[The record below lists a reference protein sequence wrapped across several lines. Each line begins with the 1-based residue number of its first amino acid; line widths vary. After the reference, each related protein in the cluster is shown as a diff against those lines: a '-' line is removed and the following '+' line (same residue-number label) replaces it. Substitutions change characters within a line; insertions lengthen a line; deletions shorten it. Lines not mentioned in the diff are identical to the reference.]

1 MICEYRMEQMDRA
14 WEASIRNKGKEYGSR
29 ISSQVSQGKDEA
41 LTEGGG
47 LRQSWVV
54 LGAWW
59 ARPPVMPTD
68 TIDGAFTKVWYERFL
83 IIPEPPRKQ

>member
-1 MICEYRMEQMDRA
+1 MEQMDRV

-47 LRQSWVV
+47 LRHSWVV

-68 TIDGAFTKVWYERFL
+68 TMDGASLRCGMKDFL
-83 IIPEPPRKQ
+83 